1 MPTEKPMQ
9 ARSLSDTRFRSRQPI
24 RNIASRRARFV
35 ARIEAMPDAPE
46 RWELLFAVLEQQL
59 DLNRDAL
66 DRGIGTI
73 LEIPPE
79 RIALFTKARGAA

>member
-1 MPTEKPMQ
+1 MPTDKRMQ
-9 ARSLSDTRFRSRQPI
+9 ARSLSDTRFRSRQAT

-35 ARIEAMPDAPE
+35 ARIDAMPDAPE
-46 RWELLFAVLEQQL
+46 RWEFLFAVLEQQL

-66 DRGIGTI
+66 DRVIGTI

-79 RIALFTKARGAA
+79 RVALFAKARGAA